1 MYQLIDVGDLLQ
13 YFFFFLQAGA
23 MRMVL
28 TAECKLLCA
37 ALQIP
42 IIQICLGTGLPR
54 WIDLIMMEIWL
65 DHSLLD

>member
-1 MYQLIDVGDLLQ
+1 
-13 YFFFFLQAGA
+13 
-23 MRMVL
+23 MVL
-28 TAECKLLCA
+28 TVECKLLCA